1 MKYGVMMFSTDY
13 AIHPAELGRAAEER
27 GFESLLFPEHTHIPS
42 SRLSPWP
49 GGPNLPKEYWH
60 TNDVFVALSFA
71 AAATSTIRIGTG
83 ICLVIE
89 HDPITLAKQVATL
102 DALSGGR
109 LLFGIGGGWN
119 REEMENHGTDFT
131 QRWDVLRERIAA
143 MKEIWTKD
151 EASYHGE
158 HVSFDA
164 IWSWPKPVQKPHP
177 PILLC
182 SGSARGRQRVVDWC
196 DGWMPIAGR
205 DDVLAGIADLRVR
218 ADRAGRDPRSIS
230 ITIFGATTT
239 AQRIDEYRAAGVER
253 VVFALPPSERDTVLR
268 VLDKHV
274 ELIRTLEGRAAGA

>member
-119 REEMENHGTDFT
+119 REEMENHGTEFT

-143 MKEIWTKD
+143 LKEIWTKD

-177 PILLC
+177 PILLG

-218 ADRAGRDPRSIS
+218 ADKAGRDPQSIS
-230 ITIFGATTT
+230 ITIFGAPTTT
-239 AQRIDEYRAAGVER
+239 ERIDEYRAAGVER
-253 VVFALPPSERDTVLR
+253 VVFALPPSDRDAVLR

-274 ELIRTLEGRAAGA
+274 ELIRTLEGRAPGA

>member
-13 AIHPAELGRAAEER
+13 AIHPAELARAAEER

-49 GGPNLPKEYWH
+49 GGPSLPKEYWH

-71 AAATSTIRIGTG
+71 AAATTRLRIGTG
-83 ICLVIE
+83 ICLVVE

-151 EASYHGE
+151 EASYQGE
-158 HVSFDA
+158 HVTFDA

-177 PILLC
+177 PILLGT
-182 SGSARGRQRVVDWC
+182 GSARGRQRVVDYC

-205 DDVLAGIADLRVR
+205 DDVLAGIADLRAR
-218 ADRAGRDPRSIS
+218 AERASRDPRSIS
-230 ITIFGATTT
+230 VTIFGAPTKPE
-239 AQRIDEYRAAGVER
+239 RIEKYRAAGVER
-253 VVFALPPSERDTVLR
+253 VVFALPPQERDAVLR
-268 VLDKHV
+268 AADRYV
-274 ELIRTLEGRAAGA
+274 ELIRTLEG